1 MKKIITLILVLFAT
15 SVFSQKKMVKIEGF
29 QGNQIEVSDS
39 LSERVIHKFVF
50 YMERNPINYEKALRK
65 IKAIEVIK
73 ADRYFVSDLKG
84 GVIYLNS
91 RLNDFPYTKE
101 VVILHHLAVNNGMKT
116 KNKTQAYVGHTAFNI
131 TDRNEELFKKQ
142 LKRNRPYETIVKKL
156 IENSPLR
163 SKL

>member
-1 MKKIITLILVLFAT
+1 
-15 SVFSQKKMVKIEGF
+15 MVKIEGF

-39 LSERVIHKFVF
+39 LSGRVVKKYVF
-50 YMERNPINYEKALRK
+50 YMERNPIDYEEALRK
-65 IKAIEVIK
+65 IKSIEVIK
-73 ADRYFVSDLKG
+73 ADRYFVSELKG
-84 GVIYLNS
+84 GTIYLNS

-116 KNKTQAYVGHTAFNI
+116 EPKSKAYVYYSAFNI

-142 LKRNRPYETIVKKL
+142 VLRNRPYETIVEKL